1 MALRDW
7 HGWQIGVMWGIG
19 IALAWLVGRLG
30 MVAVSRP
37 ARSSVDSLRA
47 DSLVGDSLVSDTVAA
62 VAPQVTAGGAPLWT
76 TGVVLLIVTI
86 LLIVTVRWVKGNIL
100 DQ

>member
-7 HGWQIGVMWGIG
+7 HGWQIGTMWGIG

-30 MVAVSRP
+30 VSAVSRP
-37 ARSSVDSLRA
+37 TNVRVDSLVS
-47 DSLVGDSLVSDTVAA
+47 DSLVGNSLISDTVAA
-62 VAPQVTAGGAPLWT
+62 VAPQVSAGGAPLWT
-76 TGVVLLIVTI
+76 TAVVLVIVTI
-86 LLIVTVRWVKGNIL
+86 MLIVTVRWVKGNIL

>member
-19 IALAWLVGRLG
+19 IALAWLVSRLG
-30 MVAVSRP
+30 VSAVSRP
-37 ARSSVDSLRA
+37 TNVRA
-47 DSLVGDSLVSDTVAA
+47 DSLVGDSLVSDTVAT

-76 TGVVLLIVTI
+76 TAVVVLIVMI
-86 LLIVTVRWVKGNIL
+86 LLIITVRWVKGNIL

>member
-7 HGWQIGVMWGIG
+7 HGWQIGTMWGIG

-30 MVAVSRP
+30 VTAVSRS
-37 ARSSVDSLRA
+37 ARAR
-47 DSLVGDSLVSDTVAA
+47 GDSLVTDSLISDTTAA
-62 VAPQVTAGGAPLWT
+62 VVPQVTAGGAPLWT
-76 TGVVLLIVTI
+76 TAVVLVIVTI
-86 LLIVTVRWVKGNIL
+86 LLVITVRWVKGNIL